1 MRSAYEFNPELCIIS
16 HHTVHFPKFYQSP
29 FLFAVLFVLVS
40 ICSFAALFEIQ
51 LKKNVV
57 RPLDQKRGFSSTD
70 NAHLGYSFWILLGAA
85 GVLLLCPLMIMM
97 KNCRCLHYFKKK
109 KHEITTVD
117 GVMLYW
123 QSKFEFILE
132 TSYTPYTFSC
142 FGCSKMT
149 SLKELPWLSH
159 KSKNSIFILLFKC
172 TETPLGL
179 RAGMSI
185 VILKIKFYNIVQIV
199 VFAIFFCQSGG

>member
-1 MRSAYEFNPELCIIS
+1 MFCYFLFVYNNLLLLSNNNIKLLINIAYLRIAEKLRSAYEFNPELCIIS

-117 GVMLYW
+117 GVMLY
-123 QSKFEFILE
+123 
-132 TSYTPYTFSC
+132 
-142 FGCSKMT
+142 
-149 SLKELPWLSH
+149 
-159 KSKNSIFILLFKC
+159 
-172 TETPLGL
+172 
-179 RAGMSI
+179 
-185 VILKIKFYNIVQIV
+185 
-199 VFAIFFCQSGG
+199 